1 MHAKPSSI
9 ACPYYHHLHCHQVPF
24 QVHSL
29 LGDNGLPRSTHSSA
43 TAHANSTICV
53 HFPYFCS
60 NSTGV
65 FACNHPIYKVKMDDG
80 LDTIAHNIFNR
91 FITYK
96 DVTMANKISNPNKI
110 EVRQKLWISLSYN
123 CDPMDG
129 ATMVRYDHM
138 VVARSLVK
146 RIVVEF
152 RNEQGQK

>member
-9 ACPYYHHLHCHQVPF
+9 ACPYYHHLHRHQVPF
-24 QVHSL
+24 QH
-29 LGDNGLPRSTHSSA
+29 RC
-43 TAHANSTICV
+43 IR
-53 HFPYFCS
+53 
-60 NSTGV
+60 
-65 FACNHPIYKVKMDDG
+65 CNHPIYKVKMDDG

-123 CDPMDG
+123 CNPMDG

-152 RNEQGQK
+152 GMNKDKSDQGRSRR